1 MDVRISQLPEPKH
14 LTPGDLIPLVSHG
27 DNVAISLEHF
37 LFEISHILDNV
48 PCSALHIAKDAKV
61 KALQAITKAQE
72 AYTIAKNA
80 YNASDEA
87 TQKVTEINEKT
98 TTNANDIATLKVDKV
113 TIQAQINN
121 LEQVLNSTADDLR
134 ITVTTQVTPSATK
147 YLFKR
152 GETIVATVVV
162 PDVDTSLTMAGSA
175 ADAKATGD
183 AIQNVRDSIPTK
195 VSEFANDANYL
206 TEGNA
211 NQKYLSKTEA
221 QSTYLTQRAAENTY
235 LSKTDASV
243 IYPSKVEVANDYLNK
258 NDAADVYPSKT
269 EAAQIYLSKNDAKTT
284 YVSKTSAQQTYYDKT
299 QTDEKFLSKENASAI
314 YPSKNDVDTKYLN
327 KNDAANIYLSQNDAS
342 NTYLNKVDAETT
354 YLDKD
359 TASDTYLTK
368 ANANDVY
375 LNKANAQTNYLSKVD
390 ATDKYLSKTD
400 ASDTYL
406 TKDLA
411 VSTYAS
417 KADLASKYYTK
428 TEIDNT
434 RYTKTETDLLIDN
447 SLKNYTVSADTLD
460 KTYAKKAY
468 VDNAIKQKIA
478 SVYEYQGQA
487 TYNNLPAD
495 AKTGDVWNVTD
506 AHGDVPAGTNYA
518 AVVATDGTLS
528 WDPLAGDV
536 TIENYD
542 TTVNKTSKVIAKIN
556 GREITVKRDQIPVTQ
571 GAVNLNN
578 ESQVLVN
585 VDGVDVKAKVVSDST
600 LSTDSENSVQNKVVT
615 TKLNQLEST
624 LTDTTETTHVLNDK
638 YIALSKDV
646 DTNKHNIVDLDNR
659 LTTQEQK
666 EVKVICNNATIGT
679 TLTTIGSVNGVDI
692 KARVAKQDVSVSS
705 SDAEIGT
712 SLTTIA
718 TVDGKEIKAR
728 VAPVNIVNKD
738 ATLSD
743 NLTTIATINGVNINV
758 KLPQGGVVV
767 DSLDAGI
774 GGDLTTVMVI
784 NGKEVKTK
792 VNTDTKLSKTSSN
805 PIANSTVATSIE
817 DLTNKYNDLATK
829 YTQLLNSFEEIT
841 GNTVS
846 TYFNS

>member
-14 LTPGDLIPLVSHG
+14 LTPGDLIPLVSRG

-72 AYTIAKNA
+72 AYTVAKNA

-87 TQKVTEINEKT
+87 TQKVTEVNEKT
-98 TTNANDIATLKVDKV
+98 TTNANDIATLKIDKV
-113 TIQAQINN
+113 TIQAQISN
-121 LEQVLNSTADDLR
+121 LEQVLNSIANDLR

-243 IYPSKVEVANDYLNK
+243 IYPSKVEVA
-258 NDAADVYPSKT
+258 
-269 EAAQIYLSKNDAKTT
+269 
-284 YVSKTSAQQTYYDKT
+284 
-299 QTDEKFLSKENASAI
+299 
-314 YPSKNDVDTKYLN
+314 
-327 KNDAANIYLSQNDAS
+327 
-342 NTYLNKVDAETT
+342 
-354 YLDKD
+354 
-359 TASDTYLTK
+359 
-368 ANANDVY
+368 
-375 LNKANAQTNYLSKVD
+375 
-390 ATDKYLSKTD
+390 
-400 ASDTYL
+400 
-406 TKDLA
+406 
-411 VSTYAS
+411 
-417 KADLASKYYTK
+417 
-428 TEIDNT
+428 
-434 RYTKTETDLLIDN
+434 
-447 SLKNYTVSADTLD
+447 
-460 KTYAKKAY
+460 
-468 VDNAIKQKIA
+468 
-478 SVYEYQGQA
+478 
-487 TYNNLPAD
+487 
-495 AKTGDVWNVTD
+495 
-506 AHGDVPAGTNYA
+506 
-518 AVVATDGTLS
+518 
-528 WDPLAGDV
+528 
-536 TIENYD
+536 
-542 TTVNKTSKVIAKIN
+542 
-556 GREITVKRDQIPVTQ
+556 
-571 GAVNLNN
+571 
-578 ESQVLVN
+578 
-585 VDGVDVKAKVVSDST
+585 
-600 LSTDSENSVQNKVVT
+600 

-624 LTDTTETTHVLNDK
+624 LTDTTETTHILNDK
-638 YIALSKDV
+638 YIALSRDV
-646 DTNKHNIVDLDNR
+646 DTNKHSIVDLDNR

-666 EVKVICNNATIGT
+666 EVRVICNNATIGT

-692 KARVAKQDVSVSS
+692 KARVAKQDVSVGS

-743 NLTTIATINGVNINV
+743 ILTTIATINGVNINV

-774 GGDLTTVMVI
+774 GGDLTTIMVI

-792 VNTDTKLSKTSSN
+792 VNTDTELSKTSSN

-846 TYFNS
+846 AYFNS

>member
-37 LFEISHILDNV
+37 LFEISHILDKV

-87 TQKVTEINEKT
+87 TQKITEVNEKT

-113 TIQAQINN
+113 TIQAQISN

-243 IYPSKVEVANDYLNK
+243 IYPSKVEVA
-258 NDAADVYPSKT
+258 
-269 EAAQIYLSKNDAKTT
+269 
-284 YVSKTSAQQTYYDKT
+284 
-299 QTDEKFLSKENASAI
+299 
-314 YPSKNDVDTKYLN
+314 
-327 KNDAANIYLSQNDAS
+327 
-342 NTYLNKVDAETT
+342 
-354 YLDKD
+354 
-359 TASDTYLTK
+359 
-368 ANANDVY
+368 
-375 LNKANAQTNYLSKVD
+375 
-390 ATDKYLSKTD
+390 
-400 ASDTYL
+400 
-406 TKDLA
+406 
-411 VSTYAS
+411 
-417 KADLASKYYTK
+417 
-428 TEIDNT
+428 
-434 RYTKTETDLLIDN
+434 
-447 SLKNYTVSADTLD
+447 
-460 KTYAKKAY
+460 
-468 VDNAIKQKIA
+468 
-478 SVYEYQGQA
+478 
-487 TYNNLPAD
+487 
-495 AKTGDVWNVTD
+495 
-506 AHGDVPAGTNYA
+506 
-518 AVVATDGTLS
+518 
-528 WDPLAGDV
+528 
-536 TIENYD
+536 
-542 TTVNKTSKVIAKIN
+542 
-556 GREITVKRDQIPVTQ
+556 
-571 GAVNLNN
+571 
-578 ESQVLVN
+578 
-585 VDGVDVKAKVVSDST
+585 
-600 LSTDSENSVQNKVVT
+600 

-624 LTDTTETTHVLNDK
+624 LTDTTETTHILNDK
-638 YIALSKDV
+638 YIALSRDV
-646 DTNKHNIVDLDNR
+646 DTNKHSIVDLDNR

-666 EVKVICNNATIGT
+666 EVRVICNNATIGT

-692 KARVAKQDVSVSS
+692 KARVAKQDVSVGSP
-705 SDAEIGT
+705 DAEIGT

-743 NLTTIATINGVNINV
+743 TLTTIATINGVNINV

-774 GGDLTTVMVI
+774 GGDLTTIMVI

-792 VNTDTKLSKTSSN
+792 VNTDTELSKTSSN
-805 PIANSTVATSIE
+805 PIANSTIATSIE

>member
-14 LTPGDLIPLVSHG
+14 LTPGDLIPLVSRG

-87 TQKVTEINEKT
+87 TQKVTEVNEKT

-113 TIQAQINN
+113 TIQAQISN
-121 LEQVLNSTADDLR
+121 LEQVLNSTAGDLR

-206 TEGNA
+206 TESNA

-243 IYPSKVEVANDYLNK
+243 IYPSKVEVA
-258 NDAADVYPSKT
+258 
-269 EAAQIYLSKNDAKTT
+269 
-284 YVSKTSAQQTYYDKT
+284 
-299 QTDEKFLSKENASAI
+299 
-314 YPSKNDVDTKYLN
+314 
-327 KNDAANIYLSQNDAS
+327 
-342 NTYLNKVDAETT
+342 
-354 YLDKD
+354 
-359 TASDTYLTK
+359 
-368 ANANDVY
+368 
-375 LNKANAQTNYLSKVD
+375 
-390 ATDKYLSKTD
+390 
-400 ASDTYL
+400 
-406 TKDLA
+406 
-411 VSTYAS
+411 
-417 KADLASKYYTK
+417 
-428 TEIDNT
+428 
-434 RYTKTETDLLIDN
+434 
-447 SLKNYTVSADTLD
+447 
-460 KTYAKKAY
+460 
-468 VDNAIKQKIA
+468 
-478 SVYEYQGQA
+478 
-487 TYNNLPAD
+487 
-495 AKTGDVWNVTD
+495 
-506 AHGDVPAGTNYA
+506 
-518 AVVATDGTLS
+518 
-528 WDPLAGDV
+528 
-536 TIENYD
+536 
-542 TTVNKTSKVIAKIN
+542 
-556 GREITVKRDQIPVTQ
+556 
-571 GAVNLNN
+571 
-578 ESQVLVN
+578 
-585 VDGVDVKAKVVSDST
+585 
-600 LSTDSENSVQNKVVT
+600 

-638 YIALSKDV
+638 YIALSRDV
-646 DTNKHNIVDLDNR
+646 DTNKHSIVDLDNR

-692 KARVAKQDVSVSS
+692 KARVAKQDVSVGS

-743 NLTTIATINGVNINV
+743 TLTTIATINGVNINV

-774 GGDLTTVMVI
+774 GGDLTTIMVI

-792 VNTDTKLSKTSSN
+792 VNTDTELSKTSSN

-829 YTQLLNSFEEIT
+829 YTQLLNSFQEIT

-846 TYFNS
+846 AYFNS

>member
-1 MDVRISQLPEPKH
+1 MDVKISQLPEPKH
-14 LTPGDLIPLVSHG
+14 LTPGDLIPLVSCG

-87 TQKVTEINEKT
+87 TQKVTEVNEKT

-113 TIQAQINN
+113 TIQAQISN
-121 LEQVLNSTADDLR
+121 LEQILNSTAGDLR

-183 AIQNVRDSIPTK
+183 AIQNIRDSIPTK

-243 IYPSKVEVANDYLNK
+243 IYPSKVEVA
-258 NDAADVYPSKT
+258 
-269 EAAQIYLSKNDAKTT
+269 
-284 YVSKTSAQQTYYDKT
+284 
-299 QTDEKFLSKENASAI
+299 
-314 YPSKNDVDTKYLN
+314 
-327 KNDAANIYLSQNDAS
+327 
-342 NTYLNKVDAETT
+342 
-354 YLDKD
+354 
-359 TASDTYLTK
+359 
-368 ANANDVY
+368 
-375 LNKANAQTNYLSKVD
+375 
-390 ATDKYLSKTD
+390 
-400 ASDTYL
+400 
-406 TKDLA
+406 
-411 VSTYAS
+411 
-417 KADLASKYYTK
+417 
-428 TEIDNT
+428 
-434 RYTKTETDLLIDN
+434 
-447 SLKNYTVSADTLD
+447 
-460 KTYAKKAY
+460 
-468 VDNAIKQKIA
+468 
-478 SVYEYQGQA
+478 
-487 TYNNLPAD
+487 
-495 AKTGDVWNVTD
+495 
-506 AHGDVPAGTNYA
+506 
-518 AVVATDGTLS
+518 
-528 WDPLAGDV
+528 
-536 TIENYD
+536 
-542 TTVNKTSKVIAKIN
+542 
-556 GREITVKRDQIPVTQ
+556 
-571 GAVNLNN
+571 
-578 ESQVLVN
+578 
-585 VDGVDVKAKVVSDST
+585 
-600 LSTDSENSVQNKVVT
+600 

-624 LTDTTETTHVLNDK
+624 LTDTTETTHILNDK
-638 YIALSKDV
+638 YIALSRDV
-646 DTNKHNIVDLDNR
+646 DTNKHSIVDLDNR

-692 KARVAKQDVSVSS
+692 KARVNKQDVSVGS

-743 NLTTIATINGVNINV
+743 ILTTIATINGVNINV

-774 GGDLTTVMVI
+774 GGDLTTIMVI

-792 VNTDTKLSKTSSN
+792 VNTDTELSKTSSN

-829 YTQLLNSFEEIT
+829 YTQLLNSFQEIT

-846 TYFNS
+846 AYFNS

>member
-80 YNASDEA
+80 YNASDETA
-87 TQKVTEINEKT
+87 QKVTEVNEKT

-113 TIQAQINN
+113 TIQAQISN
-121 LEQVLNSTADDLR
+121 LEQVLNSTAGDLR

-152 GETIVATVVV
+152 GETIIATVVV

-243 IYPSKVEVANDYLNK
+243 IYPSKVEVA
-258 NDAADVYPSKT
+258 
-269 EAAQIYLSKNDAKTT
+269 
-284 YVSKTSAQQTYYDKT
+284 
-299 QTDEKFLSKENASAI
+299 
-314 YPSKNDVDTKYLN
+314 
-327 KNDAANIYLSQNDAS
+327 
-342 NTYLNKVDAETT
+342 
-354 YLDKD
+354 
-359 TASDTYLTK
+359 
-368 ANANDVY
+368 
-375 LNKANAQTNYLSKVD
+375 
-390 ATDKYLSKTD
+390 
-400 ASDTYL
+400 
-406 TKDLA
+406 
-411 VSTYAS
+411 
-417 KADLASKYYTK
+417 
-428 TEIDNT
+428 
-434 RYTKTETDLLIDN
+434 
-447 SLKNYTVSADTLD
+447 
-460 KTYAKKAY
+460 
-468 VDNAIKQKIA
+468 
-478 SVYEYQGQA
+478 
-487 TYNNLPAD
+487 
-495 AKTGDVWNVTD
+495 
-506 AHGDVPAGTNYA
+506 
-518 AVVATDGTLS
+518 
-528 WDPLAGDV
+528 
-536 TIENYD
+536 
-542 TTVNKTSKVIAKIN
+542 
-556 GREITVKRDQIPVTQ
+556 
-571 GAVNLNN
+571 
-578 ESQVLVN
+578 
-585 VDGVDVKAKVVSDST
+585 
-600 LSTDSENSVQNKVVT
+600 

-624 LTDTTETTHVLNDK
+624 LTDTTETTHILNDK
-638 YIALSKDV
+638 YIALSRDV
-646 DTNKHNIVDLDNR
+646 DTNKHSIVDLDNR

-692 KARVAKQDVSVSS
+692 KARVNKQDVSVGS

-743 NLTTIATINGVNINV
+743 ILTTIATINGVNINV

-774 GGDLTTVMVI
+774 GGDLTTIMVI

-792 VNTDTKLSKTSSN
+792 VNTDTELSKTSSN

-829 YTQLLNSFEEIT
+829 YTQLLNSFQEIT

-846 TYFNS
+846 SYFNS

>member
-48 PCSALHIAKDAKV
+48 PCSAIHIAKDAKV

-87 TQKVTEINEKT
+87 TQKITEVNEKT

-113 TIQAQINN
+113 TIQAQISN
-121 LEQVLNSTADDLR
+121 LEQILNSTADDLR

-211 NQKYLSKTEA
+211 NQKYLNKTEA

-243 IYPSKVEVANDYLNK
+243 IYPSKVEVA
-258 NDAADVYPSKT
+258 
-269 EAAQIYLSKNDAKTT
+269 
-284 YVSKTSAQQTYYDKT
+284 
-299 QTDEKFLSKENASAI
+299 
-314 YPSKNDVDTKYLN
+314 
-327 KNDAANIYLSQNDAS
+327 
-342 NTYLNKVDAETT
+342 
-354 YLDKD
+354 
-359 TASDTYLTK
+359 
-368 ANANDVY
+368 
-375 LNKANAQTNYLSKVD
+375 
-390 ATDKYLSKTD
+390 
-400 ASDTYL
+400 
-406 TKDLA
+406 
-411 VSTYAS
+411 
-417 KADLASKYYTK
+417 
-428 TEIDNT
+428 
-434 RYTKTETDLLIDN
+434 
-447 SLKNYTVSADTLD
+447 
-460 KTYAKKAY
+460 
-468 VDNAIKQKIA
+468 
-478 SVYEYQGQA
+478 
-487 TYNNLPAD
+487 
-495 AKTGDVWNVTD
+495 
-506 AHGDVPAGTNYA
+506 
-518 AVVATDGTLS
+518 
-528 WDPLAGDV
+528 
-536 TIENYD
+536 
-542 TTVNKTSKVIAKIN
+542 
-556 GREITVKRDQIPVTQ
+556 
-571 GAVNLNN
+571 
-578 ESQVLVN
+578 
-585 VDGVDVKAKVVSDST
+585 
-600 LSTDSENSVQNKVVT
+600 

-624 LTDTTETTHVLNDK
+624 LTDTTETTHILNDK
-638 YIALSKDV
+638 YIALSRDV
-646 DTNKHNIVDLDNR
+646 DTNKHSIVDLDNR

-692 KARVAKQDVSVSS
+692 KARVAKQDVSVGS

-743 NLTTIATINGVNINV
+743 TLTTIATINGVNINV

-774 GGDLTTVMVI
+774 GGDLTTIMVI

-792 VNTDTKLSKTSSN
+792 VNTDTRLSKTSSN

-846 TYFNS
+846 AYFNS

>member
-48 PCSALHIAKDAKV
+48 PCSAIHIAKDAKV

-87 TQKVTEINEKT
+87 TQKVTEVNEKT

-113 TIQAQINN
+113 TIQAQISN

-195 VSEFANDANYL
+195 ISEFANDANYL

-243 IYPSKVEVANDYLNK
+243 IYPSKVEVA
-258 NDAADVYPSKT
+258 
-269 EAAQIYLSKNDAKTT
+269 
-284 YVSKTSAQQTYYDKT
+284 
-299 QTDEKFLSKENASAI
+299 
-314 YPSKNDVDTKYLN
+314 
-327 KNDAANIYLSQNDAS
+327 
-342 NTYLNKVDAETT
+342 
-354 YLDKD
+354 
-359 TASDTYLTK
+359 
-368 ANANDVY
+368 
-375 LNKANAQTNYLSKVD
+375 
-390 ATDKYLSKTD
+390 
-400 ASDTYL
+400 
-406 TKDLA
+406 
-411 VSTYAS
+411 
-417 KADLASKYYTK
+417 
-428 TEIDNT
+428 
-434 RYTKTETDLLIDN
+434 
-447 SLKNYTVSADTLD
+447 
-460 KTYAKKAY
+460 
-468 VDNAIKQKIA
+468 
-478 SVYEYQGQA
+478 
-487 TYNNLPAD
+487 
-495 AKTGDVWNVTD
+495 
-506 AHGDVPAGTNYA
+506 
-518 AVVATDGTLS
+518 
-528 WDPLAGDV
+528 
-536 TIENYD
+536 
-542 TTVNKTSKVIAKIN
+542 
-556 GREITVKRDQIPVTQ
+556 
-571 GAVNLNN
+571 
-578 ESQVLVN
+578 
-585 VDGVDVKAKVVSDST
+585 
-600 LSTDSENSVQNKVVT
+600 

-624 LTDTTETTHVLNDK
+624 LTDTTETTHILNDK
-638 YIALSKDV
+638 YIALSRDV
-646 DTNKHNIVDLDNR
+646 DTNKHSIVDLDNR

-666 EVKVICNNATIGT
+666 EVRVICNNATIGT

-692 KARVAKQDVSVSS
+692 KARVAKQDVSVGS

-743 NLTTIATINGVNINV
+743 TLTTIATINGVNINV

-774 GGDLTTVMVI
+774 GGDLTTIMVI

-792 VNTDTKLSKTSSN
+792 VNTDTELSKTSSN

-829 YTQLLNSFEEIT
+829 YTQLLNSFQEIT

-846 TYFNS
+846 AYFNS

>member
-1 MDVRISQLPEPKH
+1 MDVKISQLPEPKH
-14 LTPGDLIPLVSHG
+14 LTPGDLIPLVSRG

-72 AYTIAKNA
+72 AYTVAKNA

-87 TQKVTEINEKT
+87 TQKVTEVNEKT
-98 TTNANDIATLKVDKV
+98 TTNANDIATLKIDKV
-113 TIQAQINN
+113 TIQAQISN
-121 LEQVLNSTADDLR
+121 LEQVLNSIANDLR

-243 IYPSKVEVANDYLNK
+243 IYPSKVEVA
-258 NDAADVYPSKT
+258 
-269 EAAQIYLSKNDAKTT
+269 
-284 YVSKTSAQQTYYDKT
+284 
-299 QTDEKFLSKENASAI
+299 
-314 YPSKNDVDTKYLN
+314 
-327 KNDAANIYLSQNDAS
+327 
-342 NTYLNKVDAETT
+342 
-354 YLDKD
+354 
-359 TASDTYLTK
+359 
-368 ANANDVY
+368 
-375 LNKANAQTNYLSKVD
+375 
-390 ATDKYLSKTD
+390 
-400 ASDTYL
+400 
-406 TKDLA
+406 
-411 VSTYAS
+411 
-417 KADLASKYYTK
+417 
-428 TEIDNT
+428 
-434 RYTKTETDLLIDN
+434 
-447 SLKNYTVSADTLD
+447 
-460 KTYAKKAY
+460 
-468 VDNAIKQKIA
+468 
-478 SVYEYQGQA
+478 
-487 TYNNLPAD
+487 
-495 AKTGDVWNVTD
+495 
-506 AHGDVPAGTNYA
+506 
-518 AVVATDGTLS
+518 
-528 WDPLAGDV
+528 
-536 TIENYD
+536 
-542 TTVNKTSKVIAKIN
+542 
-556 GREITVKRDQIPVTQ
+556 
-571 GAVNLNN
+571 
-578 ESQVLVN
+578 
-585 VDGVDVKAKVVSDST
+585 
-600 LSTDSENSVQNKVVT
+600 

-624 LTDTTETTHVLNDK
+624 LTDTTETTHILNDK
-638 YIALSKDV
+638 YIALSRDV
-646 DTNKHNIVDLDNR
+646 DTNKHSIVDLDNR

-666 EVKVICNNATIGT
+666 EVRVICNNATIGT

-692 KARVAKQDVSVSS
+692 KARVAKQDVSVGS

-743 NLTTIATINGVNINV
+743 ILTTIATINGVNINV

-774 GGDLTTVMVI
+774 GGDLTTIMVI

-792 VNTDTKLSKTSSN
+792 VNTDTELSKTSSN

-846 TYFNS
+846 AYFNS

>member
-14 LTPGDLIPLVSHG
+14 LTPGDLIPLVSRG

-48 PCSALHIAKDAKV
+48 PCSAIHIAKDAKV

-87 TQKVTEINEKT
+87 TQKVTEVNEKT

-113 TIQAQINN
+113 TIQAQISN
-121 LEQVLNSTADDLR
+121 LEQVLNSTAGDLR

-183 AIQNVRDSIPTK
+183 AIQNVRDSIPTR

-243 IYPSKVEVANDYLNK
+243 IYPSKVEVA
-258 NDAADVYPSKT
+258 
-269 EAAQIYLSKNDAKTT
+269 
-284 YVSKTSAQQTYYDKT
+284 
-299 QTDEKFLSKENASAI
+299 
-314 YPSKNDVDTKYLN
+314 
-327 KNDAANIYLSQNDAS
+327 
-342 NTYLNKVDAETT
+342 
-354 YLDKD
+354 
-359 TASDTYLTK
+359 
-368 ANANDVY
+368 
-375 LNKANAQTNYLSKVD
+375 
-390 ATDKYLSKTD
+390 
-400 ASDTYL
+400 
-406 TKDLA
+406 
-411 VSTYAS
+411 
-417 KADLASKYYTK
+417 
-428 TEIDNT
+428 
-434 RYTKTETDLLIDN
+434 
-447 SLKNYTVSADTLD
+447 
-460 KTYAKKAY
+460 
-468 VDNAIKQKIA
+468 
-478 SVYEYQGQA
+478 
-487 TYNNLPAD
+487 
-495 AKTGDVWNVTD
+495 
-506 AHGDVPAGTNYA
+506 
-518 AVVATDGTLS
+518 
-528 WDPLAGDV
+528 
-536 TIENYD
+536 
-542 TTVNKTSKVIAKIN
+542 
-556 GREITVKRDQIPVTQ
+556 
-571 GAVNLNN
+571 
-578 ESQVLVN
+578 
-585 VDGVDVKAKVVSDST
+585 
-600 LSTDSENSVQNKVVT
+600 

-624 LTDTTETTHVLNDK
+624 LTDTTETTHILNDK
-638 YIALSKDV
+638 YIALSRDV
-646 DTNKHNIVDLDNR
+646 DTNKHSIVDLDNR

-666 EVKVICNNATIGT
+666 EVRVICNNATIGT

-692 KARVAKQDVSVSS
+692 KARVNKQDVSVGS

-743 NLTTIATINGVNINV
+743 TLTTIATINGVNINV

-774 GGDLTTVMVI
+774 GGDLTTIMVI

-792 VNTDTKLSKTSSN
+792 VNTDTELSKTSSN

-829 YTQLLNSFEEIT
+829 YTQLLNSFQEIT

-846 TYFNS
+846 AYFNS

>member
-14 LTPGDLIPLVSHG
+14 LTPGDLIPLVSRG

-98 TTNANDIATLKVDKV
+98 TTNTNDIATLKVDKV
-113 TIQAQINN
+113 TIQAQISN

-206 TEGNA
+206 TEGNV

-243 IYPSKVEVANDYLNK
+243 IYPSKVEVA
-258 NDAADVYPSKT
+258 
-269 EAAQIYLSKNDAKTT
+269 
-284 YVSKTSAQQTYYDKT
+284 
-299 QTDEKFLSKENASAI
+299 
-314 YPSKNDVDTKYLN
+314 
-327 KNDAANIYLSQNDAS
+327 
-342 NTYLNKVDAETT
+342 
-354 YLDKD
+354 
-359 TASDTYLTK
+359 
-368 ANANDVY
+368 
-375 LNKANAQTNYLSKVD
+375 
-390 ATDKYLSKTD
+390 
-400 ASDTYL
+400 
-406 TKDLA
+406 
-411 VSTYAS
+411 
-417 KADLASKYYTK
+417 
-428 TEIDNT
+428 
-434 RYTKTETDLLIDN
+434 
-447 SLKNYTVSADTLD
+447 
-460 KTYAKKAY
+460 
-468 VDNAIKQKIA
+468 
-478 SVYEYQGQA
+478 
-487 TYNNLPAD
+487 
-495 AKTGDVWNVTD
+495 
-506 AHGDVPAGTNYA
+506 
-518 AVVATDGTLS
+518 
-528 WDPLAGDV
+528 
-536 TIENYD
+536 
-542 TTVNKTSKVIAKIN
+542 
-556 GREITVKRDQIPVTQ
+556 
-571 GAVNLNN
+571 
-578 ESQVLVN
+578 
-585 VDGVDVKAKVVSDST
+585 
-600 LSTDSENSVQNKVVT
+600 

-624 LTDTTETTHVLNDK
+624 LTDTTETTHILNDK
-638 YIALSKDV
+638 YIALSRDV
-646 DTNKHNIVDLDNR
+646 DTNKHSIVDLDNR

-666 EVKVICNNATIGT
+666 EVRVICNNATIGT

-692 KARVAKQDVSVSS
+692 KARVNKQDVSVGS

-743 NLTTIATINGVNINV
+743 TLTTIATINGVNINV

-774 GGDLTTVMVI
+774 GGDLTTIMVI

-805 PIANSTVATSIE
+805 PVANSTVATSIE

-829 YTQLLNSFEEIT
+829 YTQLLNSFQEIT

-846 TYFNS
+846 AYFNS

>member
-87 TQKVTEINEKT
+87 TQKITEVNEKT
-98 TTNANDIATLKVDKV
+98 TTNADDIATLKVDKV
-113 TIQAQINN
+113 TIQAQISN

-243 IYPSKVEVANDYLNK
+243 IYSSKVEVA
-258 NDAADVYPSKT
+258 
-269 EAAQIYLSKNDAKTT
+269 
-284 YVSKTSAQQTYYDKT
+284 
-299 QTDEKFLSKENASAI
+299 
-314 YPSKNDVDTKYLN
+314 
-327 KNDAANIYLSQNDAS
+327 
-342 NTYLNKVDAETT
+342 
-354 YLDKD
+354 
-359 TASDTYLTK
+359 
-368 ANANDVY
+368 
-375 LNKANAQTNYLSKVD
+375 
-390 ATDKYLSKTD
+390 
-400 ASDTYL
+400 
-406 TKDLA
+406 
-411 VSTYAS
+411 
-417 KADLASKYYTK
+417 
-428 TEIDNT
+428 
-434 RYTKTETDLLIDN
+434 
-447 SLKNYTVSADTLD
+447 
-460 KTYAKKAY
+460 
-468 VDNAIKQKIA
+468 
-478 SVYEYQGQA
+478 
-487 TYNNLPAD
+487 
-495 AKTGDVWNVTD
+495 
-506 AHGDVPAGTNYA
+506 
-518 AVVATDGTLS
+518 
-528 WDPLAGDV
+528 
-536 TIENYD
+536 
-542 TTVNKTSKVIAKIN
+542 
-556 GREITVKRDQIPVTQ
+556 
-571 GAVNLNN
+571 
-578 ESQVLVN
+578 
-585 VDGVDVKAKVVSDST
+585 
-600 LSTDSENSVQNKVVT
+600 

-638 YIALSKDV
+638 YIALSRDV
-646 DTNKHNIVDLDNR
+646 DTNKHSIVDLDNR

-692 KARVAKQDVSVSS
+692 KARVAKQDVSVGS

-743 NLTTIATINGVNINV
+743 ILTTIATINGVNINV

-774 GGDLTTVMVI
+774 GGDLTTIMVI

-792 VNTDTKLSKTSSN
+792 VNTDTELSKTSSN

-846 TYFNS
+846 AYFNS

>member
-48 PCSALHIAKDAKV
+48 PCSAIHIAKDAKV

-87 TQKVTEINEKT
+87 TQKITEVNEKT

-113 TIQAQINN
+113 TIQAQISN

-243 IYPSKVEVANDYLNK
+243 IYPSKVEVA
-258 NDAADVYPSKT
+258 
-269 EAAQIYLSKNDAKTT
+269 
-284 YVSKTSAQQTYYDKT
+284 
-299 QTDEKFLSKENASAI
+299 
-314 YPSKNDVDTKYLN
+314 
-327 KNDAANIYLSQNDAS
+327 
-342 NTYLNKVDAETT
+342 
-354 YLDKD
+354 
-359 TASDTYLTK
+359 
-368 ANANDVY
+368 
-375 LNKANAQTNYLSKVD
+375 
-390 ATDKYLSKTD
+390 
-400 ASDTYL
+400 
-406 TKDLA
+406 
-411 VSTYAS
+411 
-417 KADLASKYYTK
+417 
-428 TEIDNT
+428 
-434 RYTKTETDLLIDN
+434 
-447 SLKNYTVSADTLD
+447 
-460 KTYAKKAY
+460 
-468 VDNAIKQKIA
+468 
-478 SVYEYQGQA
+478 
-487 TYNNLPAD
+487 
-495 AKTGDVWNVTD
+495 
-506 AHGDVPAGTNYA
+506 
-518 AVVATDGTLS
+518 
-528 WDPLAGDV
+528 
-536 TIENYD
+536 
-542 TTVNKTSKVIAKIN
+542 
-556 GREITVKRDQIPVTQ
+556 
-571 GAVNLNN
+571 
-578 ESQVLVN
+578 
-585 VDGVDVKAKVVSDST
+585 
-600 LSTDSENSVQNKVVT
+600 

-624 LTDTTETTHVLNDK
+624 LTDTTETTHILNDK
-638 YIALSKDV
+638 YIALSRDV
-646 DTNKHNIVDLDNR
+646 DTNKHSIVDLDNR

-692 KARVAKQDVSVSS
+692 KARVNKQDVSVGS

-743 NLTTIATINGVNINV
+743 TLTTIATINGVNINV

-774 GGDLTTVMVI
+774 GGDLTTIMVI

-792 VNTDTKLSKTSSN
+792 VNTDTELSKTSSN

-829 YTQLLNSFEEIT
+829 YTQLLNSFQEIT

-846 TYFNS
+846 SYFNS

>member
-48 PCSALHIAKDAKV
+48 PCSAIHIAKDAKV

-87 TQKVTEINEKT
+87 TQKVTEVNEKT
-98 TTNANDIATLKVDKV
+98 TTNANDIATLKIDKV
-113 TIQAQINN
+113 TIQAQISN

-206 TEGNA
+206 TEGNV

-243 IYPSKVEVANDYLNK
+243 IYPSKVEVA
-258 NDAADVYPSKT
+258 
-269 EAAQIYLSKNDAKTT
+269 
-284 YVSKTSAQQTYYDKT
+284 
-299 QTDEKFLSKENASAI
+299 
-314 YPSKNDVDTKYLN
+314 
-327 KNDAANIYLSQNDAS
+327 
-342 NTYLNKVDAETT
+342 
-354 YLDKD
+354 
-359 TASDTYLTK
+359 
-368 ANANDVY
+368 
-375 LNKANAQTNYLSKVD
+375 
-390 ATDKYLSKTD
+390 
-400 ASDTYL
+400 
-406 TKDLA
+406 
-411 VSTYAS
+411 
-417 KADLASKYYTK
+417 
-428 TEIDNT
+428 
-434 RYTKTETDLLIDN
+434 
-447 SLKNYTVSADTLD
+447 
-460 KTYAKKAY
+460 
-468 VDNAIKQKIA
+468 
-478 SVYEYQGQA
+478 
-487 TYNNLPAD
+487 
-495 AKTGDVWNVTD
+495 
-506 AHGDVPAGTNYA
+506 
-518 AVVATDGTLS
+518 
-528 WDPLAGDV
+528 
-536 TIENYD
+536 
-542 TTVNKTSKVIAKIN
+542 
-556 GREITVKRDQIPVTQ
+556 
-571 GAVNLNN
+571 
-578 ESQVLVN
+578 
-585 VDGVDVKAKVVSDST
+585 
-600 LSTDSENSVQNKVVT
+600 

-638 YIALSKDV
+638 YIALSRDV
-646 DTNKHNIVDLDNR
+646 DTNKHSIVDLDNR

-666 EVKVICNNATIGT
+666 EVRVICNNATIGT

-692 KARVAKQDVSVSS
+692 KARVAKQDVSVGS

-743 NLTTIATINGVNINV
+743 ILTTIATINGVNINV

-774 GGDLTTVMVI
+774 GGDLTTIMVI

-792 VNTDTKLSKTSSN
+792 VNTDTELSKTSSN

-846 TYFNS
+846 AYFNS

>member
-48 PCSALHIAKDAKV
+48 PCSAIHIAKDAKV

-87 TQKVTEINEKT
+87 TQKVTEVNEKT
-98 TTNANDIATLKVDKV
+98 TTNANDIATLKIDKV
-113 TIQAQINN
+113 TIQAQISN

-206 TEGNA
+206 TEGNV

-243 IYPSKVEVANDYLNK
+243 IYPSKVEVA
-258 NDAADVYPSKT
+258 
-269 EAAQIYLSKNDAKTT
+269 
-284 YVSKTSAQQTYYDKT
+284 
-299 QTDEKFLSKENASAI
+299 
-314 YPSKNDVDTKYLN
+314 
-327 KNDAANIYLSQNDAS
+327 
-342 NTYLNKVDAETT
+342 
-354 YLDKD
+354 
-359 TASDTYLTK
+359 
-368 ANANDVY
+368 
-375 LNKANAQTNYLSKVD
+375 
-390 ATDKYLSKTD
+390 
-400 ASDTYL
+400 
-406 TKDLA
+406 
-411 VSTYAS
+411 
-417 KADLASKYYTK
+417 
-428 TEIDNT
+428 
-434 RYTKTETDLLIDN
+434 
-447 SLKNYTVSADTLD
+447 
-460 KTYAKKAY
+460 
-468 VDNAIKQKIA
+468 
-478 SVYEYQGQA
+478 
-487 TYNNLPAD
+487 
-495 AKTGDVWNVTD
+495 
-506 AHGDVPAGTNYA
+506 
-518 AVVATDGTLS
+518 
-528 WDPLAGDV
+528 
-536 TIENYD
+536 
-542 TTVNKTSKVIAKIN
+542 
-556 GREITVKRDQIPVTQ
+556 
-571 GAVNLNN
+571 
-578 ESQVLVN
+578 
-585 VDGVDVKAKVVSDST
+585 
-600 LSTDSENSVQNKVVT
+600 

-638 YIALSKDV
+638 YIALSRDV
-646 DTNKHNIVDLDNR
+646 DTNKHSIVDLDNR

-692 KARVAKQDVSVSS
+692 KARVSKQDVSVGS

-743 NLTTIATINGVNINV
+743 ILTTIATINGVNINV

-774 GGDLTTVMVI
+774 GGDLTTIMVI

-792 VNTDTKLSKTSSN
+792 VNTDTELSKTSSN

-846 TYFNS
+846 AYFNS

>member
-14 LTPGDLIPLVSHG
+14 LTPGDLIPLVSRG

-87 TQKVTEINEKT
+87 IQKVTEINEKT
-98 TTNANDIATLKVDKV
+98 TTNTNDIATLKVDKV
-113 TIQAQINN
+113 TIQAQISN
-121 LEQVLNSTADDLR
+121 LEQVLNSTTDDLR

-243 IYPSKVEVANDYLNK
+243 IYPSKVEVA
-258 NDAADVYPSKT
+258 
-269 EAAQIYLSKNDAKTT
+269 
-284 YVSKTSAQQTYYDKT
+284 
-299 QTDEKFLSKENASAI
+299 
-314 YPSKNDVDTKYLN
+314 
-327 KNDAANIYLSQNDAS
+327 
-342 NTYLNKVDAETT
+342 
-354 YLDKD
+354 
-359 TASDTYLTK
+359 
-368 ANANDVY
+368 
-375 LNKANAQTNYLSKVD
+375 
-390 ATDKYLSKTD
+390 
-400 ASDTYL
+400 
-406 TKDLA
+406 
-411 VSTYAS
+411 
-417 KADLASKYYTK
+417 
-428 TEIDNT
+428 
-434 RYTKTETDLLIDN
+434 
-447 SLKNYTVSADTLD
+447 
-460 KTYAKKAY
+460 
-468 VDNAIKQKIA
+468 
-478 SVYEYQGQA
+478 
-487 TYNNLPAD
+487 
-495 AKTGDVWNVTD
+495 
-506 AHGDVPAGTNYA
+506 
-518 AVVATDGTLS
+518 
-528 WDPLAGDV
+528 
-536 TIENYD
+536 
-542 TTVNKTSKVIAKIN
+542 
-556 GREITVKRDQIPVTQ
+556 
-571 GAVNLNN
+571 
-578 ESQVLVN
+578 
-585 VDGVDVKAKVVSDST
+585 
-600 LSTDSENSVQNKVVT
+600 

-624 LTDTTETTHVLNDK
+624 LTDTTETTHILNDK
-638 YIALSKDV
+638 YIALSRDV
-646 DTNKHNIVDLDNR
+646 DTNKHSIVDLDNR

-692 KARVAKQDVSVSS
+692 KARVAKQDVSVGS

-743 NLTTIATINGVNINV
+743 ILTTIATINGVNINV

-774 GGDLTTVMVI
+774 GGDLTTIMVI

-792 VNTDTKLSKTSSN
+792 VNTDTELSKTSSN

-829 YTQLLNSFEEIT
+829 YTQLLNSFQEIT

-846 TYFNS
+846 AYFNS

>member
-80 YNASDEA
+80 YNASDEV
-87 TQKVTEINEKT
+87 TQKVTEVNEKT

-113 TIQAQINN
+113 TIQAQISN

-152 GETIVATVVV
+152 GEIIVATVVV

-243 IYPSKVEVANDYLNK
+243 IYPSKVEVA
-258 NDAADVYPSKT
+258 
-269 EAAQIYLSKNDAKTT
+269 QIYLSKNDAKTT
-284 YVSKTSAQQTYYDKT
+284 YVS
-299 QTDEKFLSKENASAI
+299 
-314 YPSKNDVDTKYLN
+314 
-327 KNDAANIYLSQNDAS
+327 
-342 NTYLNKVDAETT
+342 
-354 YLDKD
+354 
-359 TASDTYLTK
+359 
-368 ANANDVY
+368 
-375 LNKANAQTNYLSKVD
+375 
-390 ATDKYLSKTD
+390 
-400 ASDTYL
+400 
-406 TKDLA
+406 
-411 VSTYAS
+411 
-417 KADLASKYYTK
+417 
-428 TEIDNT
+428 
-434 RYTKTETDLLIDN
+434 
-447 SLKNYTVSADTLD
+447 
-460 KTYAKKAY
+460 
-468 VDNAIKQKIA
+468 
-478 SVYEYQGQA
+478 
-487 TYNNLPAD
+487 
-495 AKTGDVWNVTD
+495 
-506 AHGDVPAGTNYA
+506 
-518 AVVATDGTLS
+518 
-528 WDPLAGDV
+528 
-536 TIENYD
+536 
-542 TTVNKTSKVIAKIN
+542 
-556 GREITVKRDQIPVTQ
+556 
-571 GAVNLNN
+571 
-578 ESQVLVN
+578 
-585 VDGVDVKAKVVSDST
+585 
-600 LSTDSENSVQNKVVT
+600 T

-638 YIALSKDV
+638 YIALSRDV
-646 DTNKHNIVDLDNR
+646 DTNKHSIVDLDNR

-692 KARVAKQDVSVSS
+692 KARVAKQDVSVGS

-743 NLTTIATINGVNINV
+743 TLTTIATINGVNINV

-774 GGDLTTVMVI
+774 GGDLTTIMVI

-792 VNTDTKLSKTSSN
+792 VNTDTELSKTSSN

-829 YTQLLNSFEEIT
+829 YTQLLNSFQEIT

-846 TYFNS
+846 AYFNS

>member
-80 YNASDEA
+80 YNASDEV
-87 TQKVTEINEKT
+87 TQKVTEVNEKT
-98 TTNANDIATLKVDKV
+98 TTNTNDIATLKVDKV
-113 TIQAQINN
+113 TIQAQISN

-152 GETIVATVVV
+152 GEIIVATVVV

-243 IYPSKVEVANDYLNK
+243 IYPSKVEVA
-258 NDAADVYPSKT
+258 
-269 EAAQIYLSKNDAKTT
+269 QIYLSKNDAKTT
-284 YVSKTSAQQTYYDKT
+284 YVS
-299 QTDEKFLSKENASAI
+299 
-314 YPSKNDVDTKYLN
+314 
-327 KNDAANIYLSQNDAS
+327 
-342 NTYLNKVDAETT
+342 
-354 YLDKD
+354 
-359 TASDTYLTK
+359 
-368 ANANDVY
+368 
-375 LNKANAQTNYLSKVD
+375 
-390 ATDKYLSKTD
+390 
-400 ASDTYL
+400 
-406 TKDLA
+406 
-411 VSTYAS
+411 
-417 KADLASKYYTK
+417 
-428 TEIDNT
+428 
-434 RYTKTETDLLIDN
+434 
-447 SLKNYTVSADTLD
+447 
-460 KTYAKKAY
+460 
-468 VDNAIKQKIA
+468 
-478 SVYEYQGQA
+478 
-487 TYNNLPAD
+487 
-495 AKTGDVWNVTD
+495 
-506 AHGDVPAGTNYA
+506 
-518 AVVATDGTLS
+518 
-528 WDPLAGDV
+528 
-536 TIENYD
+536 
-542 TTVNKTSKVIAKIN
+542 
-556 GREITVKRDQIPVTQ
+556 
-571 GAVNLNN
+571 
-578 ESQVLVN
+578 
-585 VDGVDVKAKVVSDST
+585 
-600 LSTDSENSVQNKVVT
+600 T

-638 YIALSKDV
+638 YIALSRDV
-646 DTNKHNIVDLDNR
+646 DTNKHSIVDLDNR

-692 KARVAKQDVSVSS
+692 KARVAKQDVSVGS

-743 NLTTIATINGVNINV
+743 TLTTIATINGVNINV

-774 GGDLTTVMVI
+774 GGDLTTIMVI

-792 VNTDTKLSKTSSN
+792 VNTDTELSKTSSN

-829 YTQLLNSFEEIT
+829 YTQLLNSFQEIT

-846 TYFNS
+846 AYFNS

>member
-48 PCSALHIAKDAKV
+48 PCSAIHIAKDAKV

-87 TQKVTEINEKT
+87 TQKVTEVNEKT

-113 TIQAQINN
+113 TIQAQISN

-243 IYPSKVEVANDYLNK
+243 IYPSKVEVA
-258 NDAADVYPSKT
+258 
-269 EAAQIYLSKNDAKTT
+269 
-284 YVSKTSAQQTYYDKT
+284 
-299 QTDEKFLSKENASAI
+299 
-314 YPSKNDVDTKYLN
+314 
-327 KNDAANIYLSQNDAS
+327 
-342 NTYLNKVDAETT
+342 
-354 YLDKD
+354 
-359 TASDTYLTK
+359 
-368 ANANDVY
+368 
-375 LNKANAQTNYLSKVD
+375 
-390 ATDKYLSKTD
+390 
-400 ASDTYL
+400 
-406 TKDLA
+406 
-411 VSTYAS
+411 
-417 KADLASKYYTK
+417 
-428 TEIDNT
+428 
-434 RYTKTETDLLIDN
+434 
-447 SLKNYTVSADTLD
+447 
-460 KTYAKKAY
+460 
-468 VDNAIKQKIA
+468 
-478 SVYEYQGQA
+478 
-487 TYNNLPAD
+487 
-495 AKTGDVWNVTD
+495 
-506 AHGDVPAGTNYA
+506 
-518 AVVATDGTLS
+518 
-528 WDPLAGDV
+528 
-536 TIENYD
+536 
-542 TTVNKTSKVIAKIN
+542 
-556 GREITVKRDQIPVTQ
+556 
-571 GAVNLNN
+571 
-578 ESQVLVN
+578 
-585 VDGVDVKAKVVSDST
+585 
-600 LSTDSENSVQNKVVT
+600 

-624 LTDTTETTHVLNDK
+624 LTDTTETTHILNDK
-638 YIALSKDV
+638 YIALSRDV
-646 DTNKHNIVDLDNR
+646 DTNKHSIVDLDNR

-692 KARVAKQDVSVSS
+692 KARVAKQDVSVGS

-743 NLTTIATINGVNINV
+743 TLTTIATINGVNINV

-774 GGDLTTVMVI
+774 GGDLTTIMVI

-792 VNTDTKLSKTSSN
+792 VNTDTELSKTSSN

-829 YTQLLNSFEEIT
+829 YTQLLNSFQEIT

-846 TYFNS
+846 AYFNS

>member
-1 MDVRISQLPEPKH
+1 MDVKISQLPEPKH

-87 TQKVTEINEKT
+87 TQKVTEVNEKT

-113 TIQAQINN
+113 TIQAQISN
-121 LEQVLNSTADDLR
+121 LEQVLNSTASDLR

-243 IYPSKVEVANDYLNK
+243 IYPSKVEVA
-258 NDAADVYPSKT
+258 
-269 EAAQIYLSKNDAKTT
+269 
-284 YVSKTSAQQTYYDKT
+284 
-299 QTDEKFLSKENASAI
+299 
-314 YPSKNDVDTKYLN
+314 
-327 KNDAANIYLSQNDAS
+327 
-342 NTYLNKVDAETT
+342 
-354 YLDKD
+354 
-359 TASDTYLTK
+359 
-368 ANANDVY
+368 
-375 LNKANAQTNYLSKVD
+375 
-390 ATDKYLSKTD
+390 
-400 ASDTYL
+400 
-406 TKDLA
+406 
-411 VSTYAS
+411 
-417 KADLASKYYTK
+417 
-428 TEIDNT
+428 
-434 RYTKTETDLLIDN
+434 
-447 SLKNYTVSADTLD
+447 
-460 KTYAKKAY
+460 
-468 VDNAIKQKIA
+468 
-478 SVYEYQGQA
+478 
-487 TYNNLPAD
+487 
-495 AKTGDVWNVTD
+495 
-506 AHGDVPAGTNYA
+506 
-518 AVVATDGTLS
+518 
-528 WDPLAGDV
+528 
-536 TIENYD
+536 
-542 TTVNKTSKVIAKIN
+542 
-556 GREITVKRDQIPVTQ
+556 
-571 GAVNLNN
+571 
-578 ESQVLVN
+578 
-585 VDGVDVKAKVVSDST
+585 
-600 LSTDSENSVQNKVVT
+600 

-624 LTDTTETTHVLNDK
+624 LTDTTETTHILNDK
-638 YIALSKDV
+638 YIALSRDV
-646 DTNKHNIVDLDNR
+646 DTNKHSIVDLDNR

-692 KARVAKQDVSVSS
+692 KARVNKQDVSVGS

-743 NLTTIATINGVNINV
+743 ILTTIATINGVNINV

-774 GGDLTTVMVI
+774 GGDLTTIMVI

-792 VNTDTKLSKTSSN
+792 VNTDTELSKTSSN

-829 YTQLLNSFEEIT
+829 YTQLLNSFQEIT

-846 TYFNS
+846 AYFNS

>member
-14 LTPGDLIPLVSHG
+14 LTPGDLIPLVSRG

-80 YNASDEA
+80 YNASDETA
-87 TQKVTEINEKT
+87 QKVTEVNEKT
-98 TTNANDIATLKVDKV
+98 TTNTNDIATLKVDKV
-113 TIQAQINN
+113 TIQAQISN

-206 TEGNA
+206 TEGNV

-243 IYPSKVEVANDYLNK
+243 IYPSKVEVA
-258 NDAADVYPSKT
+258 
-269 EAAQIYLSKNDAKTT
+269 
-284 YVSKTSAQQTYYDKT
+284 
-299 QTDEKFLSKENASAI
+299 
-314 YPSKNDVDTKYLN
+314 
-327 KNDAANIYLSQNDAS
+327 
-342 NTYLNKVDAETT
+342 
-354 YLDKD
+354 
-359 TASDTYLTK
+359 
-368 ANANDVY
+368 
-375 LNKANAQTNYLSKVD
+375 
-390 ATDKYLSKTD
+390 
-400 ASDTYL
+400 
-406 TKDLA
+406 
-411 VSTYAS
+411 
-417 KADLASKYYTK
+417 
-428 TEIDNT
+428 
-434 RYTKTETDLLIDN
+434 
-447 SLKNYTVSADTLD
+447 
-460 KTYAKKAY
+460 
-468 VDNAIKQKIA
+468 
-478 SVYEYQGQA
+478 
-487 TYNNLPAD
+487 
-495 AKTGDVWNVTD
+495 
-506 AHGDVPAGTNYA
+506 
-518 AVVATDGTLS
+518 
-528 WDPLAGDV
+528 
-536 TIENYD
+536 
-542 TTVNKTSKVIAKIN
+542 
-556 GREITVKRDQIPVTQ
+556 
-571 GAVNLNN
+571 
-578 ESQVLVN
+578 
-585 VDGVDVKAKVVSDST
+585 
-600 LSTDSENSVQNKVVT
+600 

-624 LTDTTETTHVLNDK
+624 LTDTTETTHILNDK
-638 YIALSKDV
+638 YIALSRDV
-646 DTNKHNIVDLDNR
+646 DTNKHSIVDLDNR

-666 EVKVICNNATIGT
+666 EVRVICNNATIGT

-692 KARVAKQDVSVSS
+692 KARVNKQDVSVGS

-774 GGDLTTVMVI
+774 GGDLTTIMVI

-792 VNTDTKLSKTSSN
+792 VNTDTELSKTSSN

-829 YTQLLNSFEEIT
+829 YTQLLNSFQEIT

-846 TYFNS
+846 AYFNS

>member
-14 LTPGDLIPLVSHG
+14 LTPGDLIPLVSRG

-48 PCSALHIAKDAKV
+48 PCSAIHIAKDAKV

-87 TQKVTEINEKT
+87 TQKVTEVNEKT

-113 TIQAQINN
+113 TIQAQISN

-195 VSEFANDANYL
+195 ISEFANDANYL

-243 IYPSKVEVANDYLNK
+243 IYPSKVEVA
-258 NDAADVYPSKT
+258 
-269 EAAQIYLSKNDAKTT
+269 
-284 YVSKTSAQQTYYDKT
+284 
-299 QTDEKFLSKENASAI
+299 
-314 YPSKNDVDTKYLN
+314 
-327 KNDAANIYLSQNDAS
+327 
-342 NTYLNKVDAETT
+342 
-354 YLDKD
+354 
-359 TASDTYLTK
+359 
-368 ANANDVY
+368 
-375 LNKANAQTNYLSKVD
+375 
-390 ATDKYLSKTD
+390 
-400 ASDTYL
+400 
-406 TKDLA
+406 
-411 VSTYAS
+411 
-417 KADLASKYYTK
+417 
-428 TEIDNT
+428 
-434 RYTKTETDLLIDN
+434 
-447 SLKNYTVSADTLD
+447 
-460 KTYAKKAY
+460 
-468 VDNAIKQKIA
+468 
-478 SVYEYQGQA
+478 
-487 TYNNLPAD
+487 
-495 AKTGDVWNVTD
+495 
-506 AHGDVPAGTNYA
+506 
-518 AVVATDGTLS
+518 
-528 WDPLAGDV
+528 
-536 TIENYD
+536 
-542 TTVNKTSKVIAKIN
+542 
-556 GREITVKRDQIPVTQ
+556 
-571 GAVNLNN
+571 
-578 ESQVLVN
+578 
-585 VDGVDVKAKVVSDST
+585 
-600 LSTDSENSVQNKVVT
+600 

-624 LTDTTETTHVLNDK
+624 LTDTTETTHILNDK
-638 YIALSKDV
+638 YIALSRDV
-646 DTNKHNIVDLDNR
+646 DTNKHSIVDLDNR

-666 EVKVICNNATIGT
+666 EVRVICNNATIGT

-692 KARVAKQDVSVSS
+692 KARVAKQDVSVGS

-743 NLTTIATINGVNINV
+743 TLTTIATINGVNINV

-774 GGDLTTVMVI
+774 GGDLTTIMVI

-792 VNTDTKLSKTSSN
+792 VNTDTELSKTSSN

-829 YTQLLNSFEEIT
+829 YTQLLNSFQEIT

-846 TYFNS
+846 AYFNS

>member
-48 PCSALHIAKDAKV
+48 PCSAIHIAKDAKV

-87 TQKVTEINEKT
+87 TQKITEVNEKT

-113 TIQAQINN
+113 TIQAQISN

-211 NQKYLSKTEA
+211 NQKYLNKTEA

-243 IYPSKVEVANDYLNK
+243 IYPSKVEVA
-258 NDAADVYPSKT
+258 
-269 EAAQIYLSKNDAKTT
+269 
-284 YVSKTSAQQTYYDKT
+284 
-299 QTDEKFLSKENASAI
+299 
-314 YPSKNDVDTKYLN
+314 
-327 KNDAANIYLSQNDAS
+327 
-342 NTYLNKVDAETT
+342 
-354 YLDKD
+354 
-359 TASDTYLTK
+359 
-368 ANANDVY
+368 
-375 LNKANAQTNYLSKVD
+375 
-390 ATDKYLSKTD
+390 
-400 ASDTYL
+400 
-406 TKDLA
+406 
-411 VSTYAS
+411 
-417 KADLASKYYTK
+417 
-428 TEIDNT
+428 
-434 RYTKTETDLLIDN
+434 
-447 SLKNYTVSADTLD
+447 
-460 KTYAKKAY
+460 
-468 VDNAIKQKIA
+468 
-478 SVYEYQGQA
+478 
-487 TYNNLPAD
+487 
-495 AKTGDVWNVTD
+495 
-506 AHGDVPAGTNYA
+506 
-518 AVVATDGTLS
+518 
-528 WDPLAGDV
+528 
-536 TIENYD
+536 
-542 TTVNKTSKVIAKIN
+542 
-556 GREITVKRDQIPVTQ
+556 
-571 GAVNLNN
+571 
-578 ESQVLVN
+578 
-585 VDGVDVKAKVVSDST
+585 
-600 LSTDSENSVQNKVVT
+600 

-624 LTDTTETTHVLNDK
+624 LTDTTETTHILNDK
-638 YIALSKDV
+638 YIALSRDV
-646 DTNKHNIVDLDNR
+646 DTNKHSIVDLDNR

-692 KARVAKQDVSVSS
+692 KARVAKQDVSVGS

-743 NLTTIATINGVNINV
+743 TLTTIATINGVNINV

-774 GGDLTTVMVI
+774 GGDLTTIMVI

-792 VNTDTKLSKTSSN
+792 VNTDTELSKTSSN

-846 TYFNS
+846 AYFNS

>member
-48 PCSALHIAKDAKV
+48 PCSAIHIAKDAKV

-87 TQKVTEINEKT
+87 TQKITEVNEKT

-113 TIQAQINN
+113 TIQAQISN

-183 AIQNVRDSIPTK
+183 AIQNVRDYIPTK
-195 VSEFANDANYL
+195 ISEFANDANYL

-243 IYPSKVEVANDYLNK
+243 IYPSKVEVA
-258 NDAADVYPSKT
+258 
-269 EAAQIYLSKNDAKTT
+269 
-284 YVSKTSAQQTYYDKT
+284 
-299 QTDEKFLSKENASAI
+299 
-314 YPSKNDVDTKYLN
+314 
-327 KNDAANIYLSQNDAS
+327 
-342 NTYLNKVDAETT
+342 
-354 YLDKD
+354 
-359 TASDTYLTK
+359 
-368 ANANDVY
+368 
-375 LNKANAQTNYLSKVD
+375 
-390 ATDKYLSKTD
+390 
-400 ASDTYL
+400 
-406 TKDLA
+406 
-411 VSTYAS
+411 
-417 KADLASKYYTK
+417 
-428 TEIDNT
+428 
-434 RYTKTETDLLIDN
+434 
-447 SLKNYTVSADTLD
+447 
-460 KTYAKKAY
+460 
-468 VDNAIKQKIA
+468 
-478 SVYEYQGQA
+478 
-487 TYNNLPAD
+487 
-495 AKTGDVWNVTD
+495 
-506 AHGDVPAGTNYA
+506 
-518 AVVATDGTLS
+518 
-528 WDPLAGDV
+528 
-536 TIENYD
+536 
-542 TTVNKTSKVIAKIN
+542 
-556 GREITVKRDQIPVTQ
+556 
-571 GAVNLNN
+571 
-578 ESQVLVN
+578 
-585 VDGVDVKAKVVSDST
+585 
-600 LSTDSENSVQNKVVT
+600 

-624 LTDTTETTHVLNDK
+624 LTDTTETTHILNDK
-638 YIALSKDV
+638 YIALSRDV
-646 DTNKHNIVDLDNR
+646 DTNKHSIVDLDNR
-659 LTTQEQK
+659 LTNQEQK

-692 KARVAKQDVSVSS
+692 KARVAKQDVSVGS

-743 NLTTIATINGVNINV
+743 ILTTIATINGVNINV

-774 GGDLTTVMVI
+774 GGDLTTIMVI

-792 VNTDTKLSKTSSN
+792 VNTDTELSKTSSN

-829 YTQLLNSFEEIT
+829 YTQLLNSFQEIT

-846 TYFNS
+846 AYFNS

>member
-48 PCSALHIAKDAKV
+48 PCSAIHIAKDAKV

-87 TQKVTEINEKT
+87 TQKITEVDEKT

-113 TIQAQINN
+113 TIQAQISN

-243 IYPSKVEVANDYLNK
+243 IYPSKVEVA
-258 NDAADVYPSKT
+258 
-269 EAAQIYLSKNDAKTT
+269 
-284 YVSKTSAQQTYYDKT
+284 
-299 QTDEKFLSKENASAI
+299 
-314 YPSKNDVDTKYLN
+314 
-327 KNDAANIYLSQNDAS
+327 
-342 NTYLNKVDAETT
+342 
-354 YLDKD
+354 
-359 TASDTYLTK
+359 
-368 ANANDVY
+368 
-375 LNKANAQTNYLSKVD
+375 
-390 ATDKYLSKTD
+390 
-400 ASDTYL
+400 
-406 TKDLA
+406 
-411 VSTYAS
+411 
-417 KADLASKYYTK
+417 
-428 TEIDNT
+428 
-434 RYTKTETDLLIDN
+434 
-447 SLKNYTVSADTLD
+447 
-460 KTYAKKAY
+460 
-468 VDNAIKQKIA
+468 
-478 SVYEYQGQA
+478 
-487 TYNNLPAD
+487 
-495 AKTGDVWNVTD
+495 
-506 AHGDVPAGTNYA
+506 
-518 AVVATDGTLS
+518 
-528 WDPLAGDV
+528 
-536 TIENYD
+536 
-542 TTVNKTSKVIAKIN
+542 
-556 GREITVKRDQIPVTQ
+556 
-571 GAVNLNN
+571 
-578 ESQVLVN
+578 
-585 VDGVDVKAKVVSDST
+585 
-600 LSTDSENSVQNKVVT
+600 

-624 LTDTTETTHVLNDK
+624 LTDTTETTHILNDK
-638 YIALSKDV
+638 YIALSRDV
-646 DTNKHNIVDLDNR
+646 DTNKHSIVDLDNR

-692 KARVAKQDVSVSS
+692 KARVAKQDVSVGS

-743 NLTTIATINGVNINV
+743 TLTTIATINGVNINV

-774 GGDLTTVMVI
+774 GGDLTTIMVI

-829 YTQLLNSFEEIT
+829 YTQLLNSFQEIT

-846 TYFNS
+846 AYFNS

>member
-48 PCSALHIAKDAKV
+48 PCSAIHIAKDAKV

-87 TQKVTEINEKT
+87 TQKITEVNEKT

-113 TIQAQINN
+113 TIQAQISN

-243 IYPSKVEVANDYLNK
+243 IYPSKVEVA
-258 NDAADVYPSKT
+258 
-269 EAAQIYLSKNDAKTT
+269 
-284 YVSKTSAQQTYYDKT
+284 
-299 QTDEKFLSKENASAI
+299 
-314 YPSKNDVDTKYLN
+314 
-327 KNDAANIYLSQNDAS
+327 
-342 NTYLNKVDAETT
+342 
-354 YLDKD
+354 
-359 TASDTYLTK
+359 
-368 ANANDVY
+368 
-375 LNKANAQTNYLSKVD
+375 
-390 ATDKYLSKTD
+390 
-400 ASDTYL
+400 
-406 TKDLA
+406 
-411 VSTYAS
+411 
-417 KADLASKYYTK
+417 
-428 TEIDNT
+428 
-434 RYTKTETDLLIDN
+434 
-447 SLKNYTVSADTLD
+447 
-460 KTYAKKAY
+460 
-468 VDNAIKQKIA
+468 
-478 SVYEYQGQA
+478 
-487 TYNNLPAD
+487 
-495 AKTGDVWNVTD
+495 
-506 AHGDVPAGTNYA
+506 
-518 AVVATDGTLS
+518 
-528 WDPLAGDV
+528 
-536 TIENYD
+536 
-542 TTVNKTSKVIAKIN
+542 
-556 GREITVKRDQIPVTQ
+556 
-571 GAVNLNN
+571 
-578 ESQVLVN
+578 
-585 VDGVDVKAKVVSDST
+585 
-600 LSTDSENSVQNKVVT
+600 

-624 LTDTTETTHVLNDK
+624 LTDTTETTHILNDK
-638 YIALSKDV
+638 YIALSRDV
-646 DTNKHNIVDLDNR
+646 DTNKHSIVDLDNR

-692 KARVAKQDVSVSS
+692 KARVNKQDVSVGS

-743 NLTTIATINGVNINV
+743 TLTTIATINGVNINV

-774 GGDLTTVMVI
+774 GGDLTTIMVI

-792 VNTDTKLSKTSSN
+792 VNTDTELSKTSSN

-829 YTQLLNSFEEIT
+829 YTQLLNSFQEIT

-846 TYFNS
+846 AYFNS

>member
-87 TQKVTEINEKT
+87 TQKVTEVNEKT

-113 TIQAQINN
+113 TIQAQISN

-152 GETIVATVVV
+152 GETIIATVVV

-195 VSEFANDANYL
+195 ISEFANDANYL

-243 IYPSKVEVANDYLNK
+243 IYPSKVEVA
-258 NDAADVYPSKT
+258 
-269 EAAQIYLSKNDAKTT
+269 
-284 YVSKTSAQQTYYDKT
+284 
-299 QTDEKFLSKENASAI
+299 
-314 YPSKNDVDTKYLN
+314 
-327 KNDAANIYLSQNDAS
+327 
-342 NTYLNKVDAETT
+342 
-354 YLDKD
+354 
-359 TASDTYLTK
+359 
-368 ANANDVY
+368 
-375 LNKANAQTNYLSKVD
+375 
-390 ATDKYLSKTD
+390 
-400 ASDTYL
+400 
-406 TKDLA
+406 
-411 VSTYAS
+411 
-417 KADLASKYYTK
+417 
-428 TEIDNT
+428 
-434 RYTKTETDLLIDN
+434 
-447 SLKNYTVSADTLD
+447 
-460 KTYAKKAY
+460 
-468 VDNAIKQKIA
+468 
-478 SVYEYQGQA
+478 
-487 TYNNLPAD
+487 
-495 AKTGDVWNVTD
+495 
-506 AHGDVPAGTNYA
+506 
-518 AVVATDGTLS
+518 
-528 WDPLAGDV
+528 
-536 TIENYD
+536 
-542 TTVNKTSKVIAKIN
+542 
-556 GREITVKRDQIPVTQ
+556 
-571 GAVNLNN
+571 
-578 ESQVLVN
+578 
-585 VDGVDVKAKVVSDST
+585 
-600 LSTDSENSVQNKVVT
+600 

-638 YIALSKDV
+638 YIALSRDV
-646 DTNKHNIVDLDNR
+646 DTNKHSIVDLDNR

-666 EVKVICNNATIGT
+666 EVRVICNNATIGT

-692 KARVAKQDVSVSS
+692 KARVAKQDVSVGS

-743 NLTTIATINGVNINV
+743 TLTTIATINGVNINV

-774 GGDLTTVMVI
+774 GGDLTTIMVI

-792 VNTDTKLSKTSSN
+792 VNTDTELSKTSSN

-829 YTQLLNSFEEIT
+829 YTQLLNSFQEIT

-846 TYFNS
+846 AYFNS

>member
-1 MDVRISQLPEPKH
+1 MDVKISQLPEPKH

-87 TQKVTEINEKT
+87 TQKVTEVNEKT

-113 TIQAQINN
+113 TIQAQISN
-121 LEQVLNSTADDLR
+121 LEQVLNSTAGDLR

-243 IYPSKVEVANDYLNK
+243 IYPSKVEVA
-258 NDAADVYPSKT
+258 
-269 EAAQIYLSKNDAKTT
+269 
-284 YVSKTSAQQTYYDKT
+284 
-299 QTDEKFLSKENASAI
+299 
-314 YPSKNDVDTKYLN
+314 
-327 KNDAANIYLSQNDAS
+327 
-342 NTYLNKVDAETT
+342 
-354 YLDKD
+354 
-359 TASDTYLTK
+359 
-368 ANANDVY
+368 
-375 LNKANAQTNYLSKVD
+375 
-390 ATDKYLSKTD
+390 
-400 ASDTYL
+400 
-406 TKDLA
+406 
-411 VSTYAS
+411 
-417 KADLASKYYTK
+417 
-428 TEIDNT
+428 
-434 RYTKTETDLLIDN
+434 
-447 SLKNYTVSADTLD
+447 
-460 KTYAKKAY
+460 
-468 VDNAIKQKIA
+468 
-478 SVYEYQGQA
+478 
-487 TYNNLPAD
+487 
-495 AKTGDVWNVTD
+495 
-506 AHGDVPAGTNYA
+506 
-518 AVVATDGTLS
+518 
-528 WDPLAGDV
+528 
-536 TIENYD
+536 
-542 TTVNKTSKVIAKIN
+542 
-556 GREITVKRDQIPVTQ
+556 
-571 GAVNLNN
+571 
-578 ESQVLVN
+578 
-585 VDGVDVKAKVVSDST
+585 
-600 LSTDSENSVQNKVVT
+600 

-624 LTDTTETTHVLNDK
+624 LTDTTETTHILNDK
-638 YIALSKDV
+638 YIALSRDV
-646 DTNKHNIVDLDNR
+646 DTNKHSIVDLDNR

-692 KARVAKQDVSVSS
+692 KARVNKQDVSVGS

-743 NLTTIATINGVNINV
+743 ILTTIATINGVNINV

-774 GGDLTTVMVI
+774 GGDLTTIMVI

-792 VNTDTKLSKTSSN
+792 VNTDTELSKTSSN

-829 YTQLLNSFEEIT
+829 YTQLLNSFQEIT

-846 TYFNS
+846 AYFNS

>member
-48 PCSALHIAKDAKV
+48 PCSAIHIAKDAKV

-87 TQKVTEINEKT
+87 TQKVTEVNEKT

-113 TIQAQINN
+113 TIQAQISN

-183 AIQNVRDSIPTK
+183 AIQNVRDSIPIK

-243 IYPSKVEVANDYLNK
+243 IYPSKVEVA
-258 NDAADVYPSKT
+258 
-269 EAAQIYLSKNDAKTT
+269 
-284 YVSKTSAQQTYYDKT
+284 
-299 QTDEKFLSKENASAI
+299 
-314 YPSKNDVDTKYLN
+314 
-327 KNDAANIYLSQNDAS
+327 
-342 NTYLNKVDAETT
+342 
-354 YLDKD
+354 
-359 TASDTYLTK
+359 
-368 ANANDVY
+368 
-375 LNKANAQTNYLSKVD
+375 
-390 ATDKYLSKTD
+390 
-400 ASDTYL
+400 
-406 TKDLA
+406 
-411 VSTYAS
+411 
-417 KADLASKYYTK
+417 
-428 TEIDNT
+428 
-434 RYTKTETDLLIDN
+434 
-447 SLKNYTVSADTLD
+447 
-460 KTYAKKAY
+460 
-468 VDNAIKQKIA
+468 
-478 SVYEYQGQA
+478 
-487 TYNNLPAD
+487 
-495 AKTGDVWNVTD
+495 
-506 AHGDVPAGTNYA
+506 
-518 AVVATDGTLS
+518 
-528 WDPLAGDV
+528 
-536 TIENYD
+536 
-542 TTVNKTSKVIAKIN
+542 
-556 GREITVKRDQIPVTQ
+556 
-571 GAVNLNN
+571 
-578 ESQVLVN
+578 
-585 VDGVDVKAKVVSDST
+585 
-600 LSTDSENSVQNKVVT
+600 

-624 LTDTTETTHVLNDK
+624 LTNTTETTHVLNDK
-638 YIALSKDV
+638 YIALSRDV
-646 DTNKHNIVDLDNR
+646 DTNKHSIVDLDNR

-692 KARVAKQDVSVSS
+692 KARVNKQDVSVGS

-718 TVDGKEIKAR
+718 IVDGKEIKAR

-743 NLTTIATINGVNINV
+743 TLTTIATINGVNINV

-774 GGDLTTVMVI
+774 GGDLATIMVI

-792 VNTDTKLSKTSSN
+792 VNTDTELSKTSSN

-829 YTQLLNSFEEIT
+829 YTQLLNSFQEIT

-846 TYFNS
+846 AYFNS